1 MRFECQKCK
10 TPYSISD
17 DRVQGKVLKI
27 RCRNCGETMEIK
39 STSSR
44 ESMPAAGSKPPV
56 AAAPAAKKIWYVG
69 LDGREEGPLSEEE
82 ITQLARQGR
91 IGTEHF
97 VWREGINDW
106 KPIVDVPELA
116 ALFTRPPKPPP
127 RRHTGSFPVLAEP
140 PAPEAKA
147 EKAGS
152 TAQAGEAVLG
162 EPKTPA
168 GAGEEDRLELLKRVH
183 QRRQQVRADRQADRI
198 AEYFFQST
206 HLLGETHTL
215 PPPPVEEA
223 APPATP
229 ELPATAEDPL
239 AKLVGNDELPEEI
252 SKVTRALATKAG
264 VSESH
269 AKKRLGVTLAV
280 IFGLVGM
287 LSGLLALGF
296 SRGWFARLGF
306 GSVEK
311 VSHDEAENID
321 LMARLSPEEARKF
334 REQIADQG
342 KKQKLSGRT
351 SVEMPTSRFPGE
363 SPPQSSD
370 RDKELLA
377 FYQQDAERKREIAP
391 RGLEVAL
398 AQPLWSS
405 SPLPP
410 PSVGATS
417 LPTIEKTQVTPQE
430 PEHLALSEELS
441 EEQIKSV
448 INSHYRGLKSCV
460 ERQLKRDARVVG
472 KLMVSALVKAEGKVE
487 KVWIATEKFRGTYIE
502 ECLQEEIGRW
512 EFPRFKGSI
521 QEVNFP
527 LLLSAQMGE

>member
-27 RCRNCGETMEIK
+27 RCRNCGETMEIRSS
-39 STSSR
+39 STKEYMPAVDCKPQVTVS
-44 ESMPAAGSKPPV
+44 PAAG
-56 AAAPAAKKIWYVG
+56 KIWYVG
-69 LDGREEGPLSEEE
+69 LDGKEEGPLSEEE

-91 IGTEHF
+91 ISTEHY
-97 VWREGINDW
+97 VWREGIKDW

-116 ALFTRPPKPPP
+116 TLFNRPPKPPP
-127 RRHTGSFPVLAEP
+127 RRKTGSFPVLTEP
-140 PAPEAKA
+140 QASEAKA
-147 EKAGS
+147 KNVTPTAEAEEATSGESKAS
-152 TAQAGEAVLG
+152 AVEEEGE
-162 EPKTPA
+162 
-168 GAGEEDRLELLKRVH
+168 RLDLLKRVH

-215 PPPPVEEA
+215 PPPPVEEVA
-223 APPATP
+223 APTAP
-229 ELPATAEDPL
+229 ELSASAEDPL
-239 AKLVGNDELPEEI
+239 AKLVGNEEIPEEI

-269 AKKRLGVTLAV
+269 TKKRLGVTLAI

-306 GSVEK
+306 GDVEK
-311 VSHDEAENID
+311 VGSDQAENID

-334 REQIADQG
+334 RERMAEQK
-342 KKQKLSGRT
+342 KKQKLSARNPLEAAG
-351 SVEMPTSRFPGE
+351 SHFSEE
-363 SPPQSSD
+363 NSPQPSEQE
-370 RDKELLA
+370 KELLA

-391 RGLEVAL
+391 RGLDVAL
-398 AQPLWSS
+398 AQPLWSDS
-405 SPLPP
+405 QLSA
-410 PSVGATS
+410 PSVGVTS
-417 LPTIEKTQVTPQE
+417 LPEIEKAQITPQG
-430 PEHLALSEELS
+430 PEQMALAEELS
-441 EEQIKSV
+441 EEQIKLV

-472 KLMVSALVKAEGKVE
+472 KLMVSALVKPEGKVE

-502 ECLQEEIGRW
+502 ECLQAEISRW
-512 EFPRFKGSI
+512 EFPRFKGQA
-521 QEVNFP
+521 QEINFP
-527 LLLSAQMGE
+527 LLLSAQIGE